1 MSKNTLWKVYDIL
14 SHSRNPHTS
23 YMTYCMS
30 LLIAANDV
38 LPKVRQTEASSRLK
52 LLLEIASKLFLG
64 IFPEESSFG

>member
-1 MSKNTLWKVYDIL
+1 MSKNTLWKVYDIV
-14 SHSRNPHTS
+14 SHSTKLHTS

-52 LLLEIASKLFLG
+52 HLLLEIASRLFLG
-64 IFPEESSFG
+64 IAPVDSS